1 MGNQDRRLREYR
13 NARNDGFKL
22 AVSAIAE
29 SNLDDETR
37 NAALS
42 VLHKESRYREKLGID
57 TNLTMKELEIAF
69 EPMRGFLNEA
79 HILIWL
85 SVLHDEF
92 DFGKKRLNQA
102 MDRFEQIYE
111 AIDDGFA
118 GYSDY
123 VDMLNKK
130 MQRILKAEY
139 LVQDDH
145 WERKEDK

>member
-22 AVSAIAE
+22 AASVIAE
-29 SNLDDETR
+29 SNLDEETK

-42 VLHKESRYREKLGID
+42 VLSKESRFKEKLGIN
-57 TNLTMKELEIAF
+57 TNLTMKELEAASVQ
-69 EPMRGFLNEA
+69 MRGFLNEA

-102 MDRFEQIYE
+102 MDRFEEIYE
-111 AIDDGFA
+111 SIDNGFA

-123 VDMLNKK
+123 VELLQKK
-130 MQRILKAEY
+130 MNRILKTEY
-139 LVQDDH
+139 IVKDGC
-145 WERKEDK
+145 WECKDE

>member
-1 MGNQDRRLREYR
+1 MINPCVKCVERDRCK
-13 NARNDGFKL
+13 G
-22 AVSAIAE
+22 
-29 SNLDDETR
+29 
-37 NAALS
+37 
-42 VLHKESRYREKLGID
+42 
-57 TNLTMKELEIAF
+57 M
-69 EPMRGFLNEA
+69 
-79 HILIWL
+79 
-85 SVLHDEF
+85 
-92 DFGKKRLNQA
+92 NQA

-123 VDMLNKK
+123 VDVLNKK